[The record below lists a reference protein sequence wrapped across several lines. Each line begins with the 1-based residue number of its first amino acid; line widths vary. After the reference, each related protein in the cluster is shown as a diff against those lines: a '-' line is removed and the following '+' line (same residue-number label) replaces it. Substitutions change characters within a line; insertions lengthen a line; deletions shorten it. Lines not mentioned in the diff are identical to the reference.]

1 MFKYIHIDIE
11 ILGIVFSYNYVGT
24 PNANLFKTIVLL
36 SFILLRYN
44 REFRNWIIYT
54 GHSTVWTMDIFFNL
68 LVIICELCSFFG
80 NSIRMR
86 LQK

>member
-11 ILGIVFSYNYVGT
+11 ILGIVFSHNYVGT

-44 REFRNWIIYT
+44 CEFRNWIIYT
-54 GHSTVWTMDIFFNL
+54 TLDSMDNVHF
-68 LVIICELCSFFG
+68 
-80 NSIRMR
+80 
-86 LQK
+86 